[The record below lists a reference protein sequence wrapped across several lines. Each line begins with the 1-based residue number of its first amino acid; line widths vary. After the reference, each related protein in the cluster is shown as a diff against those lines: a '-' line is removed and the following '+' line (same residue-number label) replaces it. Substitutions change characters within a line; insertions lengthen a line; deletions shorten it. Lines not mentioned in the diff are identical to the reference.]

1 MRGLQ
6 GPSHL
11 YFILGFKQ
19 TASEC
24 LIQSVSSMTT
34 LTHHEL
40 TLHNDRWTVKHMI
53 HFGHIQKD
61 DLSHCLWHHWSVTGI
76 STPKV
81 WVSEWERERQWEG
94 LILRQVMW
102 EEPIKCILINWEGLI
117 GASSNRSA
125 KGVWAYR
132 RLLGGDL
139 PCSRVVLG
147 GCRAVE
153 EIAET
158 LCCSTNSGAS
168 EWQHVRQPLH
178 PPIAVCSSPWLPLH
192 LFPHMERLVAWK
204 TSWKNEKGKVTE
216 AFRKDMAE
224 TETWLLFNCKWHI
237 QEHFTHTHL
246 TTRVMTAINAI
257 ALSTS
262 IPPSKKCPTYTIT
275 EPFTVA
281 VPRTMCLA
289 TLFDV
294 KTRAAH

>member
-1 MRGLQ
+1 MSNTVCILHDYTD
-6 GPSHL
+6 PSWTHSTMTDEQSSIW
-11 YFILGFKQ
+11 FILATFKK
-19 TASEC
+19 TTC
-24 LIQSVSSMTT
+24 LAAYDIIGAWQAFP
-34 LTHHEL
+34 H
-40 TLHNDRWTVKHMI
+40 
-53 HFGHIQKD
+53 QK
-61 DLSHCLWHHWSVTGI
+61 CE
-76 STPKV
+76 
-81 WVSEWERERQWEG
+81 WVRERERQWEG
-94 LILRQVMW
+94 LILRHVMW
-102 EEPIKCILINWEGLI
+102 EESIKCILINWEGLI
-117 GASSNRSA
+117 GASSNRSV

-178 PPIAVCSSPWLPLH
+178 LPIAVCSSPWLPLH

-237 QEHFTHTHL
+237 QEHSRTHTRLTHYSCNDSHQRHSFVHIHPSIKETSHL
-246 TTRVMTAINAI
+246 HYHRAIYCSSTTHNVF
-257 ALSTS
+257 S
-262 IPPSKKCPTYTIT
+262 
-275 EPFTVA
+275 
-281 VPRTMCLA
+281 
-289 TLFDV
+289 
-294 KTRAAH
+294 